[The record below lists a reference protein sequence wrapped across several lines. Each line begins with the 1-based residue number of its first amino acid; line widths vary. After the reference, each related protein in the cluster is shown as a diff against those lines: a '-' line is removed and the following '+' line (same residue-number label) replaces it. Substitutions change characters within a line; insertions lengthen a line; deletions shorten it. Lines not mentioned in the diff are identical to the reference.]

1 MNTELNPAQLEAVEY
16 GKGHLLVLAGAGSGK
31 TRVLVHRIAKLIG
44 TGETEPHRILS
55 MTFTNKAAGEMKE
68 RVHVLV
74 KGKSGVLRMGTF
86 HSICAWILRREAHT
100 IGFPENF
107 SIFDGDDQ
115 KTLLRRLLKKAS
127 FDTKI
132 TPGTA
137 IGYISRQKNSLVDF
151 SSAADSATS
160 TWERDMAAVY
170 STYQNELRK
179 AGAFDFDDLLTQ
191 ALSAIRQDTD
201 IFDHYS
207 NLFSYILVD
216 EYQDTNLVQRELL
229 RTLTG
234 SGTVVTVVGDD
245 DQSIYAWRG
254 ARVENILE
262 FEKDFPGARV
272 IRLERNYRSSGNILT
287 AASALVGHNR
297 RRLGKRLWTESPDGA
312 PVKIQQL
319 YSPGDEAQWVMEQ
332 VEHLISEEGVHLGSI
347 AILYRTNAQSREFET
362 AARRYGLH
370 YEVIGSVRFYERA
383 EIKDVVSYLRL
394 VVNPRDSISLRR
406 VINSPSRGIGQKGQ
420 ERFFAYLDESG
431 LSTIDGLLHAKKA
444 AGLSPRGAASLTA
457 LGKCLDWAR
466 KAVEQGDT
474 ASLIVDRILKET
486 GILERYR
493 TAEISDQTRLENLG
507 EFRNSVADYD
517 SRDSGGG
524 LPGFLT
530 EVSLLSSVDEMH
542 GEEGR
547 IALMT
552 LHCAKGLEFE
562 CVFVAG
568 LEEGM
573 LPFVRPGDKGPAD
586 IEEERRLL
594 YVGMTRA
601 MKRLHLTLA
610 SSRIRPG
617 VRMSGPSRFISEIA
631 QMERTPTERGARRE
645 QVAAE
650 RSVPVP
656 TSSDLRYG
664 KGNLVNHPRYGLGL
678 LTRAVRRGEE
688 WELTVDFGLDEPKIL
703 LTGYVPIVVVKLKGS
718 LEDLQS

>member
-44 TGETEPHRILS
+44 TGEAEPHRILS

-115 KTLLRRLLKKAS
+115 KTLLRRLLKNVS

-191 ALSAIRQDTD
+191 ALAAIRQNTD

-234 SGTVVTVVGDD
+234 PGTVVTVVGDD

-254 ARVENILE
+254 ARVENILD

-297 RRLGKRLWTESPDGA
+297 RRLGKRLWTESADGA

-332 VEHLISEEGVHLGSI
+332 VEHLVSEEGVHLGSI

-362 AARRYGLH
+362 AARRYGLG
-370 YEVIGSVRFYERA
+370 YEVVGTVRFYERA

-394 VVNPRDSISLRR
+394 VVNPLDSISLRR
-406 VINSPSRGIGQKGQ
+406 VINSPARGIGQKGQ

-431 LSTIDGLLHAKKA
+431 LSTIDGLLHARKA
-444 AGLSPRGAASLTA
+444 VGLSQRAAASLTT
-457 LGKCLDWAR
+457 LGECLDWAR

-493 TAEISDQTRLENLG
+493 TTEISDQTRLENLG

-524 LPGFLT
+524 LPGFLS

-562 CVFVAG
+562 SVFVAG

-573 LPFVRPGDKGPAD
+573 LPFVRPGDTGPSD

-601 MKRLHLTLA
+601 MKRLYLTLA
-610 SSRIRPG
+610 SSRRRPG

-631 QMERTPTERGARRE
+631 MMERTPTERGAGRE
-645 QVAAE
+645 MVTAE

-656 TSSDLRYG
+656 ASSDLRYR

-703 LTGYVPIVVVKLKGS
+703 LTGYVPIVVVKQKGS
-718 LEDLQS
+718 PEDLQS